1 MKNNSSGCLIF
12 LIVIA
17 IAVIISIIL
26 ENPIAAVVVGILIL
40 VCTVLFHYR
49 KPPQGKENKNDD
61 NFNIKPDKNWLDDE
75 EE

>member
-40 VCTVLFHYR
+40 ICAVLFRYR
-49 KPPQGKENKNDD
+49 KPPQERENKNDD
-61 NFNIKPDKNWLDDE
+61 GFNINPDKNWLDDE

>member
-26 ENPIAAVVVGILIL
+26 ENPIFGKACPVAPVIIRF
-40 VCTVLFHYR
+40 CISHIR
-49 KPPQGKENKNDD
+49 KRPFNKV
-61 NFNIKPDKNWLDDE
+61 PTSSYSCPSCSRG
-75 EE
+75 